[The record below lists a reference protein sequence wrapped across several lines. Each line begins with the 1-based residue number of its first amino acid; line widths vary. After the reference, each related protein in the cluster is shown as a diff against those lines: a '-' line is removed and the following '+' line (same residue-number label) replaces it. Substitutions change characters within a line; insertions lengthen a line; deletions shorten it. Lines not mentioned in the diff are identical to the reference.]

1 MATSNSKAESIG
13 RWLGRSWRSVARQ
26 EACAARWMIDH
37 GTSPLVARTVLWVV
51 KLAALCIL
59 LYVAFWPALL
69 VALLVGVA
77 RTTNA
82 TASQDASVKWKI
94 GEQADHRQSVFYDP
108 INYNDPPDPRF
119 DDK

>member
-1 MATSNSKAESIG
+1 MATGNSKAESVG
-13 RWLGRSWRSVARQ
+13 RWLGQIWRNIARQ

-37 GTSPLVARTVLWVV
+37 GTSPLVARTVLWGV
-51 KLAALCIL
+51 KLVALCIL

-69 VALLVGVA
+69 VALIAGVA
-77 RTTNA
+77 RIANA
-82 TASQDASVKWKI
+82 GASPDAAVKWKI
-94 GEQADHRQSVFYDP
+94 GEHVDHRQSVFYDP

>member
-1 MATSNSKAESIG
+1 MATSNSKAESVG
-13 RWLGRSWRSVARQ
+13 RWLGKAWRNIARHELGVAH
-26 EACAARWMIDH
+26 WMIAQ
-37 GTSPLVARTVLWVV
+37 GMSPIVVSAVLWVV
-51 KLAALCIL
+51 KLVALCIL

-69 VALLVGVA
+69 VALTVVVA
-77 RTTNA
+77 RIANV
-82 TASQDASVKWKI
+82 TASQDVAVRWKI